1 MKNLKGRYQHTSIN
15 FNSIL
20 MKKKTI
26 VIIALLVV
34 IILAIVLTL
43 ANNKKKINASKQ
55 AVDRSAVP
63 VYVSTF
69 YVQQLSVQG
78 NLNIPA
84 VLSPNE
90 EANISAA
97 VAGKIVRLNIELG
110 SKVSKG
116 QVIGVVDVKQKE
128 LNLKSTALNVEKLE
142 KDYERDKVLLQGN
155 AATESAVTKTK
166 YDYETNKIQA
176 DLIRQQIRDGN
187 IVSPIN
193 GIITAKKLIAGEYVN
208 IGAQIASVVDVSK
221 LKAVVFVSESD
232 VFKLQEGD
240 PVNVSTDIF
249 PGTVFKG
256 KISFISPKGDDNHN
270 YRVEIAVTNNNSIRL
285 KAGIYVIA
293 EFNVGGTTTAL
304 QIPKRALV
312 EGVKNPYVFIAMDN
326 KSVKRKI
333 SIGREVGENVV
344 VLEGLKAGE
353 QVITDGQINLID
365 GSKIETA
372 KKQ

>member
-1 MKNLKGRYQHTSIN
+1 
-15 FNSIL
+15 
-20 MKKKTI
+20 MKKNI
-26 VIIALLVV
+26 IIIAGLVV
-34 IILAIVLTL
+34 IILAITLTL
-43 ANNKKKINASKQ
+43 ANNKKKINASKEV
-55 AVDRSAVP
+55 VDRSAVP

-69 YVQQLSVQG
+69 QVEQLPLQG
-78 NLNIPA
+78 TLNVPA
-84 VLSPNE
+84 VLSANE
-90 EANISAA
+90 EASISAA
-97 VAGKIVRLNIELG
+97 TSGKIVSLNVELG

-128 LNLKSTALNVEKLE
+128 LNLKSTELNVEKLE
-142 KDYERDKVLLQGN
+142 KDYERDKILLQGN

-176 DLIRQQIRDGN
+176 DVIKQQIKDGN

-193 GIITAKKLIAGEYVN
+193 GIITEKKLVAGEYVN
-208 IGAQIASVVDVSK
+208 TGAKVASVVDISK

-232 VFKLQEGD
+232 VFKLKEGD
-240 PVNVSTDIF
+240 PVNVSTEVF

-270 YRVEIAVTNNNSIRL
+270 YRVEIAVANNNSIRL

-293 EFNVGGTTTAL
+293 EFNVGGTSTAL

-312 EGVKNPYVFIAMDN
+312 EGVKNPYVFIASGN
-326 KSVKRKI
+326 KSLKRKI

-344 VLEGLKAGE
+344 VLQGLNPGE

-372 KKQ
+372 KK

>member
-1 MKNLKGRYQHTSIN
+1 
-15 FNSIL
+15 

-26 VIIALLVV
+26 IIIASLVV
-34 IILAIVLTL
+34 VVLAIVLTL
-43 ANNKKKINASKQ
+43 ANNKKKINASNKTI
-55 AVDRSAVP
+55 DRSSVA

-69 YVQQLSVQG
+69 KAEKLTIQG

-90 EANISAA
+90 EASISAA
-97 VAGKIVRLNIELG
+97 AAGKIVRLNIELG

-128 LNLKSTALNVEKLE
+128 LNLKSTELNVQKLE
-142 KDYERDKVLLQGN
+142 NDYERDQALLKGN
-155 AATESAVTKTK
+155 AATESAVTKSK
-166 YDYETNKIQA
+166 YDYESNKIQA
-176 DLIRQQIRDGN
+176 ELIRQQIKDGN

-193 GIITAKKLIAGEYVN
+193 GIITDKKLIAGEYVN
-208 IGAQIASVVDVSK
+208 TGAQIASVVDVSK

-232 VFKLQEGD
+232 VFKLKERDQ
-240 PVNVSTDIF
+240 VNISTAIF

-256 KISFISPKGDDNHN
+256 KISFINPKGDDNHN
-270 YRVEIAVTNNNSIRL
+270 YRVEIAVANNNSIRL
-285 KAGIYVIA
+285 KAGIYVMA
-293 EFNVGGTTTAL
+293 EFNVGGTSEAL

-312 EGVKNPYVFIAMDN
+312 EGIKNPYVFIASGN

-333 SIGREVGENVV
+333 TLGREVGENIV
-344 VLEGLKAGE
+344 VLSGLAAGE

-365 GSKIETA
+365 GSIIETA
-372 KKQ
+372 KK

>member
-1 MKNLKGRYQHTSIN
+1 
-15 FNSIL
+15 
-20 MKKKTI
+20 MKKNI
-26 VIIALLVV
+26 IIIAGLVV
-34 IILAIVLTL
+34 IALAITLTL
-43 ANNKKKINASKQ
+43 VNNKKKIDASKEV
-55 AVDRSAVP
+55 VDRSAVP

-69 YVQQLSVQG
+69 NVEQLPLQG
-78 NLNIPA
+78 NLNVPS
-84 VLSPNE
+84 VLSANE
-90 EANISAA
+90 EAGIAASAS
-97 VAGKIVRLNIELG
+97 GKIVSLNIELG

-128 LNLKSTALNVEKLE
+128 LNLKSTELNVEKLE
-142 KDYERDKVLLQGN
+142 KDYERDKILLQGN

-176 DLIRQQIRDGN
+176 DVIKQQIKDGN

-193 GIITAKKLIAGEYVN
+193 GIITEKKLVAGEYVN
-208 IGAQIASVVDVSK
+208 TGAQVASVVDISK

-232 VFKLQEGD
+232 VFKLKEGD
-240 PVNVSTDIF
+240 PVNVSTEVF

-270 YRVEIAVTNNNSIRL
+270 YRVEIAVANNNSIRL
-285 KAGIYVIA
+285 KAGIYVIT

-304 QIPKRALV
+304 QVPKRALV
-312 EGVKNPYVFIAMDN
+312 EGVKNPYVFIASGN
-326 KSVKRKI
+326 KAVKRKI
-333 SIGREVGENVV
+333 SIGREVGENIV
-344 VLEGLKAGE
+344 VLNGLNPGD

-372 KKQ
+372 KK

>member
-1 MKNLKGRYQHTSIN
+1 
-15 FNSIL
+15 
-20 MKKKTI
+20 MKKNI
-26 VIIALLVV
+26 IIIAGLVV
-34 IILAIVLTL
+34 IILAITLTL
-43 ANNKKKINASKQ
+43 ANNKKKINASKEV
-55 AVDRSAVP
+55 VDRSEVP

-69 YVQQLSVQG
+69 NVEQLPLQG
-78 NLNIPA
+78 ALNVPA
-84 VLSPNE
+84 VLSANE
-90 EANISAA
+90 EASISAGTS
-97 VAGKIVRLNIELG
+97 GKIVYLNIELG

-116 QVIGVVDVKQKE
+116 QVLGVVDVKQKE
-128 LNLKSTALNVEKLE
+128 LNLKSTELNVEKLE

-176 DLIRQQIRDGN
+176 DVIKQQIKDGN

-193 GIITAKKLIAGEYVN
+193 GIITEKKLVAGEYVN
-208 IGAQIASVVDVSK
+208 TGAKVASVVDISK

-232 VFKLQEGD
+232 VFKLKEGD
-240 PVNVSTDIF
+240 PVNVSTEVF

-270 YRVEIAVTNNNSIRL
+270 YRVEIAVANNNSIRL

-293 EFNVGGTTTAL
+293 EFNVGETSTAL

-312 EGVKNPYVFIAMDN
+312 EGVKNPYVFIASGN
-326 KSVKRKI
+326 KSLKRKI

-344 VLEGLKAGE
+344 VLSGLNPGE

-372 KKQ
+372 KK